1 MVSPE
6 SRSRVAELVLSSRL
20 PLWSLVV
27 VIAFSGCD
35 RFFLPKPP
43 QTQEGAYLVH
53 VVSGGD
59 VREDISTILL
69 WYTGSEDNAS
79 AVQVANPGID
89 LSELKAGQRIVIPSN
104 IVTQTNAMPRRK
116 FTLGVDV
123 VPTPQPLRAPEMT
136 PQGKRSDPLE
146 ELMRQNERRVSPTPA
161 APQPLRGT
169 EQVNPVATTPSID
182 VLDRSNVETRRDVVP
197 SGNTKSG
204 ESRRLESFSDDE
216 IGALPAA
223 PPSVRDGADV
233 SSKSGPGPEAIQRP
247 SPETKNPRPRR
258 QPQPEVFDEE

>member
-27 VIAFSGCD
+27 VMAFSGCD

-123 VPTPQPLRAPEMT
+123 VPTPQPLRDPEVT
-136 PQGKRSDPLE
+136 TQGKSSDPLE
-146 ELMRQNERRVSPTPA
+146 DLMRRNEKVASPTTAKPESLHG
-161 APQPLRGT
+161 PG
-169 EQVNPVATTPSID
+169 QVNPVVGAPSVD
-182 VLDRSNVETRRDVVP
+182 VPARSNMESRRGVVS
-197 SGNTKSG
+197 SGNKKGS

-216 IGALPAA
+216 IGVLPAA
-223 PPSVRDGADV
+223 PPAARDRADV
-233 SSKSGPGPEAIQRP
+233 SGENAPGPNVIQRP
-247 SPETKNPRPRR
+247 SPEIKNPRPRR
-258 QPQPEVFDEE
+258 QLQPEVFDEE